1 MHHGWAAA
9 YFILIHG
16 IKKAAKKTKKMKRM
30 IQTKWL
36 WLDLCVLFCFLI
48 KGSRNNEVAC
58 VIMKYLLGLGSRSRH
73 KNTAGRFVV
82 GFFVFLELR

>member
-1 MHHGWAAA
+1 MG
-9 YFILIHG
+9 LKRQQKK
-16 IKKAAKKTKKMKRM
+16 IKRMKRM

-36 WLDLCVLFCFLI
+36 WLDFSFFLI
-48 KGSRNNEVAC
+48 KGSSNNEVAC